1 MLFLHPRFCLLQH
14 NHEICWRWLCCT
26 DLWCSVH
33 GCFIEGDN
41 PGHQG
46 CTMGLICAPSGAP
59 KHNLV
64 YYSFFMQ
71 KCLWTSLESIKYPV
85 IFLMVKWRSCWL
97 CLLSLPGK
105 AQARVDIHCKWRGW
119 LLAEIEKLSV
129 PCLLHPV
136 RAHPSLQSKGCTV
149 RERKLMQ
156 QDSHLNEPRLLLFS
170 EIF

>member
-46 CTMGLICAPSGAP
+46 CTVGLICAPSGAP

-97 CLLSLPGK
+97 CLEKHKLELIFIVNEGAGYWLRLRNWVYLACYILYVPILLCK
-105 AQARVDIHCKWRGW
+105 AKAVQF
-119 LLAEIEKLSV
+119 EKGS
-129 PCLLHPV
+129 
-136 RAHPSLQSKGCTV
+136 
-149 RERKLMQ
+149 
-156 QDSHLNEPRLLLFS
+156 
-170 EIF
+170 